1 MRLHHLGADRRPLHP
16 TASRAGATETEHLGD
31 QMTEIILPQKH
42 GGALTY
48 DLDRIRSP
56 RALLALVYEAL
67 HRGARRLELLEFIK
81 SEERRLGLELGGVTL
96 DKRARRC
103 ARR

>member
-1 MRLHHLGADRRPLHP
+1 
-16 TASRAGATETEHLGD
+16 
-31 QMTEIILPQKH
+31 MTKTIILPLKH
-42 GGALTY
+42 GGSITY
-48 DLDRIRSP
+48 DSDRIRSP

-67 HRGARRLELLEFIK
+67 HRGARRPELLEFIK